1 MSNETTFFF
10 STLDAVLA
18 AVKVL
23 KGVQF
28 RYNPLEP
35 TPSIPDVASIA
46 FDLEYED
53 CVKEIFKQKEIPY
66 RIAKFDNE

>member
-18 AVKVL
+18 AVKVIR
-23 KGVQF
+23 GIQF
-28 RYNPLEP
+28 RYNPLES
-35 TPSIPDVASIA
+35 TPSSPFVASIT

-53 CVKEIFKQKEIPY
+53 CVREIFMRKEITY
-66 RIAKFDNE
+66 RDQ